1 LLQFKELLET
11 EKLKLNQEI
20 QKQQTI
26 IEEKDA
32 LFNNAQ
38 AKWDADKKR
47 TDSELNEL
55 QHLTEQLKQKDIE
68 VTQSQEQHTNEIHV
82 QLREKNTEI
91 SKLNEKDIETESNLK
106 EVTKKLEHSQKQI
119 EAQIKQLQEKDT
131 HIKEIIEQKEQLENT
146 QLRSNEQV
154 KLLNETI
161 QNQTSALEQ
170 FKIDLEKTRQKI
182 TQVENIKNAE
192 IEVLTKQMEVK
203 EKEIKS
209 AYAAASE
216 EEKSKLF
223 EDKIQQLQDTLNT
236 KNY

>member
-1 LLQFKELLET
+1 MYNY
-11 EKLKLNQEI
+11 EK
-20 QKQQTI
+20 
-26 IEEKDA
+26 
-32 LFNNAQ
+32 
-38 AKWDADKKR
+38 
-47 TDSELNEL
+47 
-55 QHLTEQLKQKDIE
+55 
-68 VTQSQEQHTNEIHV
+68 
-82 QLREKNTEI
+82 KNTEI

-131 HIKEIIEQKEQLENT
+131 HIKEINEQKEQLENT

-236 KNY
+236 KTIEYKDIFQQLEKNSKELDEANYQLENLRTELQSNKKTY